1 MVTGGGGLET
11 TENKIHWPRWLGSLI
26 EDDLPYFPP
35 FLMLLFVVCRDSA
48 PLDDKLADRVK
59 ITSKGNLFT
68 LSLTGCQPG
77 DSGQYT
83 CRSILYLRFKVNFL
97 VKKSFQNLT
106 NLKRG
111 PGEW

>member
-1 MVTGGGGLET
+1 MDRQARSGYTVLVKRREPNTALVAWRRGVKT
-11 TENKIHWPRWLGSLI
+11 TENKIHWPRWLGSFM
-26 EDDLPYFPP
+26 EDN
-35 FLMLLFVVCRDSA
+35 FLMTALVVCRDSA

-83 CRSILYLRFKVNFL
+83 CRSIIP
-97 VKKSFQNLT
+97 SF
-106 NLKRG
+106 
-111 PGEW
+111 

>member
-1 MVTGGGGLET
+1 M
-11 TENKIHWPRWLGSLI
+11 
-26 EDDLPYFPP
+26 EDD
-35 FLMLLFVVCRDSA
+35 FLIILFVVCRDSA

-83 CRSILYLRFKVNFL
+83 CRSNIPPF
-97 VKKSFQNLT
+97 
-106 NLKRG
+106 
-111 PGEW
+111 

>member
-1 MVTGGGGLET
+1 M
-11 TENKIHWPRWLGSLI
+11 
-26 EDDLPYFPP
+26 EDDSPYFPP
-35 FLMLLFVVCRDSA
+35 FLVLLFVVVCRDSA

-83 CRSILYLRFKVNFL
+83 CRSIIPPF
-97 VKKSFQNLT
+97 
-106 NLKRG
+106 
-111 PGEW
+111 

>member
-1 MVTGGGGLET
+1 
-11 TENKIHWPRWLGSLI
+11 
-26 EDDLPYFPP
+26 
-35 FLMLLFVVCRDSA
+35 MLLFVVCRDSA

-97 VKKSFQNLT
+97 VKKSFQNLSNFKKLWT
-106 NLKRG
+106 KISVAD
-111 PGEW
+111 PGSRIPDPVPDPDPHRIKEFKYF